1 VEYTIVGKRL
11 PLIDASEK
19 VTGRALFTGDI
30 EIPGML
36 HARILRSPYAHAR
49 VLRIDTCQAERFPGV
64 KAVLSKN
71 NAPRLKIPATLGGPR
86 ERIMFGEK
94 VRYVGDE
101 VAALAAISKEVA
113 EEALKLIKV
122 EYEELPAI
130 FDPEEAI
137 KPGAPIINPD
147 KERNIAG
154 SVKLGDGN
162 VEAGFQEADYIF
174 EETFKTSSQRHATM
188 ETHGAIASFDM
199 TGQLTVWASTQ
210 LPFHIHRILAE
221 YLGIPMSK
229 IRVVTPY
236 LGGGFGS
243 KLHMIVEHI
252 CALLAKIA
260 GKPVKL
266 VLNREEEFSATVTR
280 HAFSI
285 RLKIGVKRDGIL
297 TAIKAD
303 AIANVGAYI
312 YVFGPLWAAGDGL
325 ITTYRCPNV
334 EFQGYSVY
342 TNLTPAGGFRGYGNT
357 QAHFAI
363 ESMVDMI
370 AEKLGIDPIEFR
382 LKNYKQA
389 GDIGLGN
396 TRITSSGLA
405 ECLAVG
411 SEKIGWGLRNKL
423 SKEEGPKKRGV
434 GAACLVHR
442 SGTLFALPD
451 YSAVFVKFNEDGTAT
466 VLTGATDLG
475 TGSHTTLAQI
485 AAEELGLQ
493 LEAVNVIGGDTGT
506 TPIDRGAFA
515 SGTLYVTGSAVR
527 AAAADAKQQLLSYTG
542 KKFHA
547 APEDFEIKMGRIYF
561 KRLPEKW
568 IALSEITKES
578 SKAKKGA
585 KAFLGK
591 ASFENP
597 AAAHSF
603 GAQFAEV
610 EVDTETGQAE
620 VLKMVAIHDIGK
632 AINPLVVEGQI
643 EGALQQGIGF
653 ALTEDPI
660 IDKKTGRMLN
670 ANFANYMVLTTLDMP
685 KIEVG
690 LSEPMDPTGPFGA
703 KGIGEPPTLGVAPAI
718 ANAIYDAIGV
728 RFTEIPITPEKI
740 FKALKMKKSSSQQE
754 Q

>member
-1 VEYTIVGKRL
+1 MEYRIVGKRL

-19 VTGRALFTGDI
+19 ATGRALFTGDI

-36 HARILRSPYAHAR
+36 HAKILRSPHAHAR
-49 VLRIDTCQAERFPGV
+49 ILRVDTSQAERFPGV

-71 NAPRLKIPATLGGPR
+71 NTPTVKVPATLGGPR
-86 ERIMFGEK
+86 ERIVFGEK

-101 VAALAAISKEVA
+101 VAAVAAISKAVA
-113 EEALKLIKV
+113 EEALRLIKV

-137 KPGAPIINPD
+137 KPGAPIINPE
-147 KERNIAG
+147 KERNIAAA
-154 SVKLGDGN
+154 VKLGNGD
-162 VEAGFQEADYIF
+162 VETGFQEADYVF

-188 ETHGAIASFDM
+188 ETHAAIASFDRA
-199 TGQLTVWASTQ
+199 GQLTVWASTQ

-221 YLGIPMSK
+221 YLGIPMSQ

-243 KLHMIVEHI
+243 KLHMIIEHI
-252 CALLAKIA
+252 CTLLAKIA

-285 RLKIGVKRDGIL
+285 GLKIGVKRDGIL
-297 TAIKAD
+297 TAIKAN
-303 AIANVGAYI
+303 AIANVGAYL

-363 ESMVDMI
+363 ESMMDIM
-370 AEKLGIDPIEFR
+370 ADKLRIDPIEFR
-382 LKNYKQA
+382 LKNYKQT

-396 TRITSSGLA
+396 TRITSSGLR
-405 ECLAVG
+405 ECLAMG
-411 SEKIGWGLRNKL
+411 SEKIGWGSRRKV
-423 SKEEGPKKRGV
+423 SQEEGPRKRGM

-493 LEAVNVIGGDTGT
+493 LEAVSVTVGDTGT
-506 TPIDRGAFA
+506 APIDRGAFA

-527 AAAADAKQQLLSYTG
+527 AAAADAKQQLLSYMG

-547 APEDFEIKMGRIYF
+547 APEDFEIKMGRIYS

-568 IALSEITKES
+568 IAISEITKES
-578 SKAKKGA
+578 SRAKKSA
-585 KAFLGK
+585 EAFLGK

-603 GAQFAEV
+603 GAHFAEV
-610 EVDTETGQAE
+610 EVDTETGQVD
-620 VLKMVAIHDIGK
+620 VLRIIAIHDVGK

-653 ALTEDPI
+653 TLTEDPI
-660 IDKKTGRMLN
+660 IDRETGVMLN
-670 ANFANYMVLTTLDMP
+670 DNFANYMVLTALDMP
-685 KIEVG
+685 KVEVG
-690 LSEPMDPTGPFGA
+690 LSGPTDPTGPFGA
-703 KGIGEPPTLGVAPAI
+703 KGIGEPSTLGVAPAI

-728 RFTEIPITPEKI
+728 RFTEIPITLEKI
-740 FKALKMKKSSSQQE
+740 FRALIMKKKNSE
-754 Q
+754 REK